1 LGSWG
6 FRYSGIQRTDRVHQY
21 KERGYNRYISAHV
34 PMVSTPSLKQT
45 LAIEESEKKLTLPLL
60 MIDCRLRLID

>member
-1 LGSWG
+1 
-6 FRYSGIQRTDRVHQY
+6 
-21 KERGYNRYISAHV
+21 V